1 MLLWPT
7 STNRGEGRTRA
18 RAGCHPERYSP
29 ALSET
34 FSFVGTAFFESPVN
48 TWGSHAHVVLD
59 SQFFTAARGYP
70 RMTKAK
76 FKGKESIIRSYS
88 VNKAANAQAYD
99 SPRLA

>member
-48 TWGSHAHVVLD
+48 THTHVVLD
-59 SQFFTAARGYP
+59 TQFLTAARGHP
-70 RMTKAK
+70 RITEAK
-76 FKGKESIIRSYS
+76 VKGKESIIRSYS